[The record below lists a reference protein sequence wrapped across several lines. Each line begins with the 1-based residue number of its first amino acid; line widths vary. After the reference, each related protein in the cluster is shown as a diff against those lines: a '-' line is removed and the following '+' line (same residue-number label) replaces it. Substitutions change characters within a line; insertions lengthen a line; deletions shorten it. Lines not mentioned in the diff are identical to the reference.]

1 VRVLAELSFI
11 DQVER
16 QDPRYIRT
24 GRVYKGYSRFME
36 REAFENSEHLKF
48 DCFTIRLDLI
58 VIEEGRQQ

>member
-1 VRVLAELSFI
+1 MDMTSR
-11 DQVER
+11 
-16 QDPRYIRT
+16 
-24 GRVYKGYSRFME
+24 RVYKGYSRFIE